1 MLKNIIFDFGQVLVR
16 FDPYY
21 MTKAYIE
28 DENDCLLSMDVIF
41 DRLYWDRLDMG
52 TITDDE
58 VKEGICSRLP
68 KRLHEKAIAVYDNWM
83 FHLPFIDGMKE
94 LVYSL
99 KKSGKKLFLLSNISI
114 GFSEK
119 YELVPEVN
127 EVLSL
132 FDGLVL
138 SGPIGLIKPYK
149 DIFNHLLTKYSLDAN
164 ECIFIDDNEKN
175 IEGSNNVG
183 IEGYLFDGDA
193 KKLKRYLEE

>member
-1 MLKNIIFDFGQVLVR
+1 MFKNIIFDFGQVLVS

-21 MTKAYIE
+21 MTKAYIK
-28 DENDCLLSMDVIF
+28 DENDCRLSMDVIF
-41 DRLYWDRLDMG
+41 DRLYWDRLDKG
-52 TITDDE
+52 TITDNE

-68 KRLHEKAIAVYDNWM
+68 NRLHEKAMAVYDNWM
-83 FHLPFIDGMKE
+83 FHLPFIEGMKE
-94 LVYSL
+94 LNLDL
-99 KKSGKKLFLLSNISI
+99 KKQGKKLFLLSNISI

-119 YELVPEVN
+119 YKLVPEIN

-149 DIFNHLLTKYSLDAN
+149 DIFNHLLSKYSLDAS

-175 IEGSNNVG
+175 IEGAKKAG

-193 KKLKRYLEE
+193 GNLKKYLNI

>member
-21 MTKAYIE
+21 MTKAYIK
-28 DENDCLLSMDVIF
+28 DEKDCLLCLDVIF
-41 DRLYWDRLDMG
+41 DRLYWDRLDEG
-52 TITDDE
+52 AIADEE

-68 KRLHEKAIAVYDNWM
+68 ERLHKKAMAVYDNWM

-94 LVYSL
+94 LVLDL
-99 KKSGKKLFLLSNISI
+99 KSSGKKLFLLSNISI

-119 YELVPEVN
+119 YKQVPELA
-127 EVLSL
+127 ELLSH
-132 FDGLVL
+132 FDGLVF

-149 DIFNHLLTKYSLDAN
+149 DIFNHLLSKYSLDAD

-175 IEGSNNVG
+175 INGSRDVG

-193 KKLKRYLEE
+193 EKLKRY

>member
-1 MLKNIIFDFGQVLVR
+1 MFENFIFDFGQVLIS

-41 DRLYWDRLDMG
+41 DRVYWDRLDMG

-68 KRLHEKAIAVYDNWM
+68 NRLHEKAMAVYDNWM

-94 LVYSL
+94 VIVSL
-99 KKSGKKLFLLSNISI
+99 KEKGKKLYLLSNISI

-119 YELVPEVN
+119 YYKVPEIAKL
-127 EVLSL
+127 LSL
-132 FDGLVL
+132 FDGLVF
-138 SGPIGLIKPYK
+138 SGPIGLIKPSK
-149 DIFNHLLTKYSLDAN
+149 DIFNHILSVYSLKAK
-164 ECIFIDDNEKN
+164 ESIFIDDNEKN
-175 IEGSNNVG
+175 IEGAKSVG

-193 KKLKRYLEE
+193 TKLLEYINM